1 MLRNALTRSRRK
13 TSASQT
19 VHNLF
24 CYMNIFF
31 HRKPSRDYYHC
42 MPALQLSV
50 LPLSQRSFARGTWR
64 WPHQAHNTAPCMQ
77 TSTMHGSENQD
88 SPLSQGDELHNIG
101 TGTHWTGKFE
111 SSCNCFSKQIIK
123 EYPALKSEQPNYAF
137 YRTLIYESAD
147 HKHEAQ
153 TFFPLQP
160 WVIPLGEPKKNL
172 LKNFLLVL
180 FRKKKKGLKKE
191 KRVKQ

>member
-1 MLRNALTRSRRK
+1 
-13 TSASQT
+13 
-19 VHNLF
+19 
-24 CYMNIFF
+24 
-31 HRKPSRDYYHC
+31 

-50 LPLSQRSFARGTWR
+50 LPLSQCSFARGTWR
-64 WPHQAHNTAPCMQ
+64 WPHQARNTAPCMQ
-77 TSTMHGSENQD
+77 TSTMRGSKNQD
-88 SPLSQGDELHNIG
+88 YPLSQGDELHNIG

-160 WVIPLGEPKKNL
+160 WVIPLGEPRKNL

-180 FRKKKKGLKKE
+180 FRKKKKGLKKR
-191 KRVKQ
+191 KKSKTIRKQQSWN

>member
-24 CYMNIFF
+24 CYMNISSTENQAGTNIPVCQHSSCSAFC
-31 HRKPSRDYYHC
+31 S
-42 MPALQLSV
+42 
-50 LPLSQRSFARGTWR
+50 LSQRSLARRTWR
-64 WPHQAHNTAPCMQ
+64 WPHQAHNTAPCVQ
-77 TSTMHGSENQD
+77 TSTMHGSKNQD
-88 SPLSQGDELHNIG
+88 SPLSQGDELHNSG
-101 TGTHWTGKFE
+101 ARTHWTGKFE

-172 LKNFLLVL
+172 LKNFFLVF
-180 FRKKKKGLKKE
+180 FRRKKGLKK
-191 KRVKQ
+191 KRRLKQ